1 MKTYDLLVILDLA
14 GKEES
19 LPEVLAQVEGEVKA
33 VGGRVTRTQ
42 KMDRKKFEYVAGPLE
57 SGFYA
62 NLTIE
67 LPGDAVGKLRGKAG
81 AVQPG
86 LSASFGGGFEGRG
99 WSGTKNSGASSGLGR
114 NHGQPQ

>member
-19 LPEVLAQVEGEVKA
+19 LPEALAVVENEVKSI
-33 VGGRVTRTQ
+33 GGRVTRTQ

-62 NLTIE
+62 NLTCN
-67 LPGDAVGKLRGKAG
+67 LPSQEIGKLRGKLELCAPVYRHLLV
-81 AVQPG
+81 AVG
-86 LSASFGGGFEGRG
+86 EGEG
-99 WSGTKNSGASSGLGR
+99 KAKAKATAEAAA
-114 NHGQPQ
+114 

>member
-62 NLTIE
+62 NLTDRKSTRLNYSHEWISRM
-67 LPGDAVGKLRGKAG
+67 PS
-81 AVQPG
+81 
-86 LSASFGGGFEGRG
+86 SA
-99 WSGTKNSGASSGLGR
+99 
-114 NHGQPQ
+114 